1 MLHFHETRSK
11 YTDSYLRRPTT
22 VSTAVGPGLVHGYH
36 RCGGRYRGYYR
47 HGAHPANQAHVTV
60 WGLGK
65 WGKGL
70 LVSVV
75 KFGKT
80 EVSKVTN

>member
-1 MLHFHETRSK
+1 M
-11 YTDSYLRRPTT
+11 T
-22 VSTAVGPGLVHGYH
+22 VSTAAGPGLVHGYH

-47 HGAHPANQAHVTV
+47 HGAHPANLTV

-75 KFGKT
+75 KF
-80 EVSKVTN
+80 

>member
-1 MLHFHETRSK
+1 M
-11 YTDSYLRRPTT
+11 T
-22 VSTAVGPGLVHGYH
+22 VSTAAGPVLVHGYH

-47 HGAHPANQAHVTV
+47 HGAHPANLTV

-75 KFGKT
+75 KF
-80 EVSKVTN
+80 